1 MLKVVVQAPCPI
13 LIKPPD
19 VLKGLILNNEYFQLG
34 YDGFLEVVEDLKF
47 VEMFDF
53 GVELGQ
59 ELDDLLDFG
68 VDGLRLL

>member
-1 MLKVVVQAPCPI
+1 M
-13 LIKPPD
+13 LIKPPNI
-19 VLKGLILNNEYFQLG
+19 LKGLILNNEYFQLG
-34 YDGFLEVVEDLKF
+34 YEGFLEVVKDLKF

-68 VDGLRLL
+68 VDCLRLL